1 MTRLS
6 RLLPVLALALGALAL
21 APPATATPSADGAP
35 STDGY
40 TWSNSVGTGDI
51 GTNGYTWS
59 N

>member
-1 MTRLS
+1 MARIL
-6 RLLPVLALALGALAL
+6 RMLPVLALAIGTALL
-21 APPATATPSADGAP
+21 VPAIPAAADEAV

-40 TWSNSVGTGDI
+40 TWSNGFTWSNGHV